1 MEKAFSILIADRNP
15 HVRNYLQREFIQSCY
30 RVRTAENA
38 DTVMAD
44 VSGTDGSDLLIID
57 PDLPDTQG
65 EMLLATLLDRR
76 PNLPI
81 IIHTLRSEDFSPM
94 GQGRVFVV
102 EKQGSSI
109 ERLKQIISELEG
121 RIADQHAASHR

>member
-1 MEKAFSILIADRNP
+1 MEKALSLLIADRNP
-15 HVRNYLQREFIQSCY
+15 HVRNYLQREFTEARY

-38 DTVMAD
+38 DTILAD
-44 VSGTDGSDLLIID
+44 VYGTDGSDLLIID
-57 PDLPDTQG
+57 PDLPDTHG
-65 EMLLATLLDRR
+65 ETLLATLLDR
-76 PNLPI
+76 LPKLSI
-81 IIHTLRSEDFSPM
+81 IIHTLRSEEFPPM

-121 RIADQHAASHR
+121 RIAGHHAASRR